1 MTSPDSSLSFV
12 PATCPAR
19 RLGGLGKRAG
29 ARCAWRMQQQQQ
41 PCRCSRRELL
51 LQSVGALLAAV
62 PTLTKSPAASAA
74 IGFPG
79 VGAPSATT
87 APAQSLPTAVDAVF
101 TGPREV
107 GLTFKYPSQWKIK
120 RKLIKTHL
128 FEVLVVSD
136 TDSSSSVGVVCDPV
150 RIERVV
156 DFGTPEDIGKR
167 VIELEKKKD
176 GVLSAALIR
185 TRSLPGT
192 GPTQPTYYI
201 CEYRVNTTRG
211 GDMHYMAKV
220 TIANKQLY
228 VLTAQAKEPNW
239 KSLNRV
245 FQQMVDSFQVT
256 PKT

>member
-1 MTSPDSSLSFV
+1 
-12 PATCPAR
+12 
-19 RLGGLGKRAG
+19 
-29 ARCAWRMQQQQQ
+29 MQQQRPP

-51 LQSVGALLAAV
+51 LQSVGALLASA
-62 PTLTKSPAASAA
+62 PTLTKSPAAAAAA

-79 VGAPSATT
+79 VGAPPATN
-87 APAQSLPTAVDAVF
+87 APAQSPPTAADAVF

-107 GLTFKYPSQWKIK
+107 GLTFKYPAQWKIK

-185 TRSLPGT
+185 TRSLPGA

-201 CEYRVNTTRG
+201 CEYRVNTTRS
-211 GDMHYMAKV
+211 GDMHYIAKV

-239 KSLNRV
+239 KSLNGV